1 MKVAYQGVRGAYSEE
16 AALRHFGTACDPN
29 PFAYSEQ
36 VFEAVASGA
45 ADFGLLPVE
54 NSIVGPV
61 AVNADLFLQNPAFMV
76 AETYLRIE
84 HCLLGLPGT
93 EISAVKTVYSHP
105 VALAQCRDFLCK
117 HALRA
122 VPEYDTAGAAELVA
136 SRRRLEEAAIASRRC
151 AEVYGLSVLAQD
163 IQSARHN
170 FTRFAAF
177 VREDRVPPSL
187 VMQKTSLAFT
197 AKHRP
202 GALLDC
208 LRRFAEHG
216 VNLLRLESRPIPQN
230 LFEYFFLV
238 DLLGGMK
245 DEPVRA
251 ALEGLRQDAGV
262 VKVLG
267 SYPLAPRP

>member
-1 MKVAYQGVRGAYSEE
+1 MRP
-16 AALRHFGTACDPN
+16 L

-36 VFEAVASGA
+36 VFEAVASRSA
-45 ADFGLLPVE
+45 EFGLLPVE
-54 NSIVGPV
+54 NSIAGPV
-61 AVNADLFLQNPAFMV
+61 AVNADLFLKNPAFMV

-84 HCLLGLPGT
+84 HCLLGLPGAGL
-93 EISAVKTVYSHP
+93 EALKTVYSHP
-105 VALAQCRDFLCK
+105 VALAQCRDFLSSR
-117 HALRA
+117 ALRA

-136 SRRRLEEAAIASRRC
+136 SRQRPEEAAIASRRC
-151 AEVYGLSVLAQD
+151 AEVYGLSVLARD
-163 IQSARHN
+163 IQSARDN

-177 VREDRVPPSL
+177 VREDAVPPGL

-208 LRRFAEHG
+208 LRRFADNG
-216 VNLLRLESRPIPQN
+216 VNLLRLESRPIPEN

-238 DLLGGMK
+238 DLLGGMA
-245 DEPVRA
+245 DGPVLA
-251 ALEGLRQDAGV
+251 ALEGLRRDAGV